1 MHVSVFFWMIV
12 VGQEQITTAWTIP
25 AFMPVTCLQSRI
37 TTTMQQRGVR
47 LASSLVS
54 SDGMSLTTEHEDHS
68 PNRMWKPPQSHPTN
82 DTQVIQASR
91 QQYDLIHPRNEQT
104 QTWMEQ
110 ERIRELTLPTVQ
122 GMAQTMAL
130 SKATAKAEATARAHL
145 EAMLSLTHQQQSYSY
160 QNNHDTN
167 IESLPNN
174 AVVPNSNEKTKGE
187 SPHDLDTT
195 LTTAPIHTT
204 DSHKHSEDSSSS
216 FHGLEE
222 RSLQKMGFLSSYANA
237 LSSLLPSTR
246 QVEFEFESLNDKNG
260 NGYSYLE
267 TLSHRQQKKPPS
279 HSNTNS
285 EFQSVQDEI
294 DEPLVPPLSPS
305 FVLEENPSVE
315 HNHHRNVLVS
325 HGEEEEA
332 SSVVSYVQKKM
343 TTGPFGDLDFLAMPP
358 TVSCGEGISSQGHSL
373 ESPSVA
379 KSSPPLVSHH
389 EPMHSIATN
398 DEHDEETRNGI
409 LSEPTSRSVKQYP
422 VSAGSVMAESRSSS
436 ASLSFVSLEGT
447 ETRRPKNLLEK
458 ESVQNA
464 ASAKVSTTMVE
475 SSSGLSSFS
484 YLDSLHRPSSQIMT
498 ANHASP
504 PKGYLDSLEVSSSS
518 SSTFAS
524 WKWRLLVKAWVRV
537 MVQCGSVVRRND
549 ENASMTRI
557 QKRAREAVV
566 QANQVATRLEQTA
579 VQKEARAKAALAQ
592 VSTIQQ
598 VVAMEQQPQMKDV
611 TQWSHAVTQHR
622 RDFRRHMKQKQQ
634 RRSLSKNKNN
644 KTPILIQSAVILIG
658 QFLVDLI
665 LRMGLL

>member
-1 MHVSVFFWMIV
+1 
-12 VGQEQITTAWTIP
+12 
-25 AFMPVTCLQSRI
+25 
-37 TTTMQQRGVR
+37 
-47 LASSLVS
+47 
-54 SDGMSLTTEHEDHS
+54 
-68 PNRMWKPPQSHPTN
+68 
-82 DTQVIQASR
+82 
-91 QQYDLIHPRNEQT
+91 
-104 QTWMEQ
+104 
-110 ERIRELTLPTVQ
+110 
-122 GMAQTMAL
+122 
-130 SKATAKAEATARAHL
+130 
-145 EAMLSLTHQQQSYSY
+145 
-160 QNNHDTN
+160 
-167 IESLPNN
+167 
-174 AVVPNSNEKTKGE
+174 
-187 SPHDLDTT
+187 
-195 LTTAPIHTT
+195 
-204 DSHKHSEDSSSS
+204 
-216 FHGLEE
+216 
-222 RSLQKMGFLSSYANA
+222 
-237 LSSLLPSTR
+237 
-246 QVEFEFESLNDKNG
+246 
-260 NGYSYLE
+260 
-267 TLSHRQQKKPPS
+267 
-279 HSNTNS
+279 
-285 EFQSVQDEI
+285 
-294 DEPLVPPLSPS
+294 
-305 FVLEENPSVE
+305 
-315 HNHHRNVLVS
+315 
-325 HGEEEEA
+325 
-332 SSVVSYVQKKM
+332 
-343 TTGPFGDLDFLAMPP
+343 
-358 TVSCGEGISSQGHSL
+358 
-373 ESPSVA
+373 
-379 KSSPPLVSHH
+379 VSHH

-409 LSEPTSRSVKQYP
+409 LSEPTSRSVEQYP
-422 VSAGSVMAESRSSS
+422 VSAVSVMAESRSSS

-464 ASAKVSTTMVE
+464 ASAKVATTMVE
-475 SSSGLSSFS
+475 NSSGLSSFS

-504 PKGYLDSLEVSSSS
+504 PKGYLDSLEVSSS

-598 VVAMEQQPQMKDV
+598 VVAMEQQPLHRETYAQSQMKDV

-622 RDFRRHMKQKQQ
+622 RDVRRHMKQKQQ